1 MPPCGRLPAAADDVC
16 MIEITTLSELTID
29 GKLALH
35 RATSSKE
42 LFNYSSDELKAW
54 FHGQR
59 ALCDAIMVG
68 ANTVRVDDPQLTVRH
83 APGKSPLRVIPSSD
97 GLLPLTSALLNDG
110 LPTLVATAAKAAPA
124 TLAALA
130 AKPGVEVVRCGQTEV
145 DLAALMEVLAARGVR
160 TLIVEGGSTLLSSL
174 FGQDLVSRIIIKHIP
189 IISGDPE
196 APTYLTLTP
205 RPGLNLGI
213 SRWRMDEWFVK
224 GGIGVSIYAREAA
237 A

>member
-1 MPPCGRLPAAADDVC
+1 

-35 RATSSKE
+35 RASSSKE
-42 LFNYSSDELKAW
+42 LFDYSTDELKAW

-59 ALCDAIMVG
+59 AICDAIMVG
-68 ANTVRVDDPQLTVRH
+68 ANTVRVDDPSLTVRYVE
-83 APGKSPLRVIPSSD
+83 GESPLRVIPSSD
-97 GLLPLTSALLNDG
+97 GLLPLASALLNDG
-110 LPTLVATAAKAAPA
+110 LPTLVAVARKANRAAV
-124 TLAALA
+124 AALE
-130 AKPGVEVVRCGQTEV
+130 AKPGVEVVCCGDDIV
-145 DLAALMEVLAARGVR
+145 DMPGLMEVLAGRGVKR
-160 TLIVEGGSTLLSSL
+160 LIVEGGSTLLSSL
-174 FGQDLVSRIIIKHIP
+174 FGQNLVSRIIIKHIP

-213 SRWRMDEWFVK
+213 SRWRMDQWFVK
-224 GGIGVSIYAREAA
+224 GGIGVSIYSREAA

>member
-1 MPPCGRLPAAADDVC
+1 

-35 RATSSKE
+35 RTSSSKE
-42 LFNYSSDELKAW
+42 LFDYSTDELKAW

-68 ANTVRVDDPQLTVRH
+68 ANTVRVDDPSLTVRY
-83 APGKSPLRVIPSSD
+83 APGRSPLRVIPSSD
-97 GLLPLTSALLNDG
+97 GLLPLCSALLNDG
-110 LPTLVATAAKAAPA
+110 YPTLVATGTVAHP
-124 TLAALA
+124 TTVAALA
-130 AKPGVEVVRCGQTEV
+130 AKPNVEVICCGDTEV
-145 DLAALMEVLAARGVR
+145 DLVALMQVLAGRGVR

-224 GGIGVSIYAREAA
+224 GGIGVSIYARDGAR
-237 A
+237 

>member
-1 MPPCGRLPAAADDVC
+1 

-35 RATSSKE
+35 RTSSSKE
-42 LFNYSSDELKAW
+42 LFDYSTDELKAW

-68 ANTVRVDDPQLTVRH
+68 ANTVRVDDPSLTVRY
-83 APGKSPLRVIPSSD
+83 APGRSPLRVIPSSD
-97 GLLPLTSALLNDG
+97 GLLPLSSALLNDG
-110 LPTLVATAAKAAPA
+110 YPTLVATGAAARPA
-124 TLAALA
+124 TVAALA
-130 AKPGVEVVRCGQTEV
+130 AKPNVEVIRCGESEV
-145 DLAALMEVLAARGVR
+145 DLMALMQVLAARGVR

-224 GGIGVSIYAREAA
+224 GGIGVSIYAREGAR
-237 A
+237 

>member
-1 MPPCGRLPAAADDVC
+1 MAGDVC

-83 APGKSPLRVIPSSD
+83 APGKNPLRVIPSSD
-97 GLLPLTSALLNDG
+97 GLLPLTSVLLNDG

-130 AKPGVEVVRCGQTEV
+130 AKPGVEVIRCGQSEV

-205 RPGLNLGI
+205 RPGLNPGI
-213 SRWRMDEWFVK
+213 SRWRMDQWFVK

>member
-1 MPPCGRLPAAADDVC
+1 

-35 RATSSKE
+35 RASSSKE
-42 LFNYSSDELKAW
+42 LFDYSTDELKAW

-68 ANTVRVDDPQLTVRH
+68 ANTVRVDDPLLTVRYV
-83 APGKSPLRVIPSSD
+83 AGRSPLRVIPSSD
-97 GLLPLTSALLNDG
+97 GLLPLASVLLNDG
-110 LPTLVATAAKAAPA
+110 LPTLVAVARKANQGAV
-124 TLAALA
+124 AALK
-130 AKPGVEVVRCGQTEV
+130 AKPGVEVVCCGDDLV
-145 DLAALMEVLAARGVR
+145 DMRALMEVLVDRGVK

-174 FGQDLVSRIIIKHIP
+174 FGEELVSRIIIKHIP
-189 IISGDPE
+189 IISGDAE
-196 APTYLTLTP
+196 APTYLTLSP
-205 RPGLNLGI
+205 RPGLNLGV

>member
-1 MPPCGRLPAAADDVC
+1 

-35 RATSSKE
+35 RTSSSKE
-42 LFNYSSDELKAW
+42 LFDYSTDELKAW

-59 ALCDAIMVG
+59 ALSDAIMVG
-68 ANTVRVDDPQLTVRH
+68 ANTVRVDDPSLTVRYVEG
-83 APGKSPLRVIPSSD
+83 PSPLRVIPSSD

-110 LPTLVATAAKAAPA
+110 LPTLVATSKAARPA
-124 TLAALA
+124 TVAALL
-130 AKPGVEVVRCGQTEV
+130 AKPGVDVVCCGETEV
-145 DLAALMEVLAARGVR
+145 DLVALMQILAERGVKR
-160 TLIVEGGSTLLSSL
+160 LIVEGGSTLLSSL
-174 FGQDLVSRIIIKHIP
+174 FGHDLVSKIIIKHIP

-196 APTYLTLTP
+196 APTYLTQAP
-205 RPGLNLGI
+205 RPGHSLGI
-213 SRWRMDEWFVK
+213 SRWRMAEWFVK

>member
-1 MPPCGRLPAAADDVC
+1 

-35 RATSSKE
+35 RTSSSKE
-42 LFNYSSDELKAW
+42 LFDYSTDELKAW

-68 ANTVRVDDPQLTVRH
+68 ANTVRVDDPSLTVRYVQ
-83 APGKSPLRVIPSSD
+83 GRNPLRVIPSSD

-110 LPTLVATAAKAAPA
+110 VPTLVATAERASDA
-124 TLAALA
+124 TLAALS
-130 AKPGVEVVRCGQTEV
+130 AKPNVEVIRCGRDEV
-145 DLAALMEVLAARGVR
+145 DLPALMQVLAARGIR
-160 TLIVEGGSTLLSSL
+160 TMIVEGGSTLLSSL
-174 FGQDLVSRIIIKHIP
+174 FGQDLVSKIIIKHIP
-189 IISGDPE
+189 IISGDPD

-205 RPGLNLGI
+205 RPGRELGV

-224 GGIGVSIYAREAA
+224 GGIGVSIYAREAVT
-237 A
+237 

>member
-1 MPPCGRLPAAADDVC
+1 

-35 RATSSKE
+35 RASSSKE
-42 LFNYSSDELKAW
+42 LFDYSTDELKAW

-68 ANTVRVDDPQLTVRH
+68 ANTVRVDDPSLTVRYVE
-83 APGKSPLRVIPSSD
+83 GKNPLRVIPSSD

-110 LPTLVATAAKAAPA
+110 LPTLVAIARKANRAAV
-124 TLAALA
+124 AALE
-130 AKPGVEVVRCGQTEV
+130 AKPGVEVVCCGDDIV
-145 DLAALMEVLAARGVR
+145 DMPALMAVLEGRGVK

-174 FGQDLVSRIIIKHIP
+174 FGQGLVSRIIIKHIP
-189 IISGDPE
+189 IISGDPD

-205 RPGLNLGI
+205 RPGLNLGMT
-213 SRWRMDEWFVK
+213 RWRMDEWFVK

-237 A
+237 G

>member
-1 MPPCGRLPAAADDVC
+1 

-35 RATSSKE
+35 RASSSKE
-42 LFNYSSDELKAW
+42 LFDYSTDELKAW

-68 ANTVRVDDPQLTVRH
+68 ANTVRVDDPSLTVRY
-83 APGKSPLRVIPSSD
+83 APGRNPLRVIPSSD

-110 LPTLVATAAKAAPA
+110 QPTLVATGVAAQPA
-124 TLAALA
+124 TVAALA
-130 AKPGVEVVRCGQTEV
+130 AKSNVEVIRCGGSEV
-145 DLAALMEVLAARGVR
+145 DLVALMEVLAARGVR

-205 RPGLNLGI
+205 RPGLNLGV

-237 A
+237 G

>member
-1 MPPCGRLPAAADDVC
+1 
-16 MIEITTLSELTID
+16 MIQITTLSELTID

-35 RATSSKE
+35 RTSSSKE
-42 LFNYSSDELKAW
+42 LFDYSTDELKAW

-68 ANTVRVDDPQLTVRH
+68 ANTVRVDDPSLTVRYCE
-83 APGKSPLRVIPSSD
+83 GQSPLRVIPSSD

-110 LPTLVATAAKAAPA
+110 VPTLVAVARKANRGAVE
-124 TLAALA
+124 ALE
-130 AKPGVEVVRCGQTEV
+130 AKPCVEVVCCGDDIV
-145 DLAALMEVLAARGVR
+145 DMPALMAVLAARGVK

-174 FGQDLVSRIIIKHIP
+174 FGQGLVSRIIIKHIP
-189 IISGDPE
+189 IISGDPG

-205 RPGLNLGI
+205 RPGLDIGV

>member
-1 MPPCGRLPAAADDVC
+1 

-35 RATSSKE
+35 RASSSKE
-42 LFNYSSDELKAW
+42 LFDYSTDELKAW
-54 FHGQR
+54 FHAQR
-59 ALCDAIMVG
+59 ALSDAIMVG
-68 ANTVRVDDPQLTVRH
+68 ANTVRVDDPSLTVRYVE
-83 APGKSPLRVIPSSD
+83 GRNPLRVIPSSD
-97 GLLPLTSALLNDG
+97 GLLPLASTLLNDG
-110 LPTLVATAAKAAPA
+110 FPTLVAVARKAHRDAV
-124 TLAALA
+124 AALE
-130 AKPGVEVVRCGQTEV
+130 AKPRVEVVCCGDDIV
-145 DLAALMEVLAARGVR
+145 DMPVLMALLAERGLR
-160 TLIVEGGSTLLSSL
+160 SLIVEGGSTLLSSL

-205 RPGLNLGI
+205 RPGLNLGL

-237 A
+237 R

>member
-1 MPPCGRLPAAADDVC
+1 

-35 RATSSKE
+35 RTSSSKE
-42 LFNYSSDELKAW
+42 LFDYSTDELKAW

-83 APGKSPLRVIPSSD
+83 AAGRSPLRVIPSSD
-97 GLLPLTSALLNDG
+97 GLLPLGSTLLNDG
-110 LPTLVATAAKAAPA
+110 LPTLVATSKTAQAPA
-124 TLAALA
+124 VAALK
-130 AKPGVEVVRCGQTEV
+130 AKPGVEVVCCGETEV
-145 DLAALMEVLAARGVR
+145 DLVALMAILAARGLR

-174 FGQDLVSRIIIKHIP
+174 FGNDLVSRIIIKHIP

-196 APTYLTLTP
+196 APTYLSLTP
-205 RPGLNLGI
+205 KAGLNLGI
-213 SRWRMDEWFVK
+213 SRWRMDDWFVK
-224 GGIGVSIYAREAA
+224 GGIGVSIYAKAA
-237 A
+237 VS